1 MQEKIKEIKEKLQ
14 LLIKQYQQLQK
25 ENLMLNSQLAK
36 SKIDLAEKHQT
47 IQTLQQKI
55 TTTQIS
61 SSQLNS
67 QDKQIIEK
75 RITGYI
81 KEIDTCLS
89 LLSKD

>member
-14 LLIKQYQQLQK
+14 LLIKQYQHLQK

-36 SKIDLAEKHQT
+36 SRIDLAEKHQI

-75 RITGYI
+75 RINGYI
-81 KEIDTCLS
+81 KEIDTCLT